1 MLPAKGNHR
10 LSRIGNKY
18 FPLAQLQSPLGWKSP
33 PAQPHLPLSLSH
45 TPVKVALVEGSG
57 RLARANLQPLF
68 KITQAGCSRPLLCAP
83 VPEAS
88 RPQDEETTPLK
99 RVFGS
104 GDVIVVLLRG
114 TTVFRPQSKF
124 PPSCPGVFGAGSQL
138 KGLGLH
144 LPVRLIDCTCLLSK
158 GSGAPAT

>member
-1 MLPAKGNHR
+1 MSFAIQTLWASEERVLPAKGNHR

-18 FPLAQLQSPLGWKSP
+18 FPLAQLQPPLGWKSP

-104 GDVIVVLLRG
+104 GDVVSSS
-114 TTVFRPQSKF
+114 SKE
-124 PPSCPGVFGAGSQL
+124 PPSSGHKASSPHPVPVSSGLVPGC
-138 KGLGLH
+138 
-144 LPVRLIDCTCLLSK
+144 RT
-158 GSGAPAT
+158 